1 MRLMVHQLA
10 FLTGVIGSCADLARE
25 PDYYACT
32 AGETSDQS
40 DRVMTTDIIIHD
52 EGTVVGFTPV
62 SPEARSFFQEN
73 VASEPYQWMDGANP
87 VGGAS
92 PRPGPDRGTAGI
104 RVRRAAAG
112 GHPEPQQRF
121 PDQTQPDPDRHAEE
135 RGAT

>member
-1 MRLMVHQLA
+1 MLKIGHGCAFA
-10 FLTGVIGSCADLARE
+10 FLIYVLGSTGFA
-25 PDYYACT
+25 
-32 AGETSDQS
+32 AGKLSWPS
-40 DRVMTTDIIIHD
+40 MPVIHD

-104 RVRRAAAG
+104 RVRRAAGRWA
-112 GHPEPQQRF
+112 PR
-121 PDQTQPDPDRHAEE
+121 
-135 RGAT
+135 ATAAIP

>member
-1 MRLMVHQLA
+1 MLKIGHGCAFA
-10 FLTGVIGSCADLARE
+10 FLIYVLGSTGFA
-25 PDYYACT
+25 
-32 AGETSDQS
+32 AGKLSWPSTLP
-40 DRVMTTDIIIHD
+40 VIHD